1 MALAHA
7 SAVIDAIQNASR
19 SKESEAAERLSREL
33 SQPLCFLLSN
43 LHAVRNRLECD
54 GPPSED
60 VARWVDG
67 AFACANHIARLVV
80 GISAQGENTP
90 HAVELRRVLESTVS
104 MSELE
109 LRGRAQ
115 LVRRFECEPSI
126 EGSESRLTQAFLA
139 LMNVVAVG
147 LPPGRPK
154 DNRITV
160 GLRKGEDGHTEIEFL
175 GQTFAPVLGHVR
187 RPPLVENEIAQATR
201 VIEAH
206 GGRLAIETNA
216 SMTRVKVWLP
226 V

>member
-1 MALAHA
+1 M
-7 SAVIDAIQNASR
+7 IDASQNAVTR

-80 GISAQGENTP
+80 GISAQGETARHP
-90 HAVELRRVLESTVS
+90 IELRRVLESTVT
-104 MSELE
+104 MAELE
-109 LRGRAQ
+109 LRGRAM
-115 LVRRFECEPSI
+115 LVRRFECEP
-126 EGSESRLTQAFLA
+126 EVMGSESRLTQAFLA
-139 LMNVVAVG
+139 LVSVVAVG

-160 GLRKGEDGHTEIEFL
+160 GLRAGAGDAGECEIEFL
-175 GQTFAPVLGHVR
+175 GQTFAPVLGSVR
-187 RPPLVENEIAQATR
+187 RPPMVDSEIAQATR

-206 GGRLAIETNA
+206 GGRLVFATSA
-216 SMTRVKVWLP
+216 GATRVRVLLP
-226 V
+226 AV

>member
-1 MALAHA
+1 MLSA
-7 SAVIDAIQNASR
+7 SGVIDAIQNPSR
-19 SKESEAAERLSREL
+19 SKESETAERLSREL

-80 GISAQGENTP
+80 GISAHGENIA
-90 HAVELRRVLESTVS
+90 HVVELRRVLESTMS
-104 MSELE
+104 MAELE

-115 LVRRFECEPSI
+115 LAKRFECEPRI
-126 EGSESRLTQAFLA
+126 DGSESRLTQAFLA
-139 LMNVVAVG
+139 LMNVVSVA

-160 GLRKGEDGHTEIEFL
+160 GLRAGDDEHIEIEFL
-175 GQTFAPVLGHVR
+175 GQTFAPVLGQVR

-206 GGRLAIETNA
+206 GGRLAFETSA
-216 SMTRVKVWLP
+216 GTTRVKVLLP
-226 V
+226 AI